1 MQEKLDKLFQVDSE
15 NWLEALPKYQQVRV
29 RELLSSTTSYED
41 AAKQWLDAMPENT
54 FPFGAERAKNVFL
67 EKVQDE
73 LEALP
78 KYQQVRVSSTTSYE
92 DAAKQWLDAMPEN
105 TFPFGAERAK
115 NVFLEKVQDEI
126 EKFLCGDEKY
136 ADERKE
142 LLSSSELLQTTFVS
156 AVSAAIAST
165 IGAAATYVMPIVVLL
180 FMTMGKIT
188 LNAWCQMRRDSK
200 TPPK

>member
-15 NWLEALPKYQQVRV
+15 EWLTALPKYQQVRV
-29 RELLSSTTSYED
+29 SQLLGSTSSYEE
-41 AAKQWLDAMPENT
+41 AAKQWLEAMPEKT
-54 FPFGAERAKNVFL
+54 FPFGAERAKNI
-67 EKVQDE
+67 
-73 LEALP
+73 
-78 KYQQVRVSSTTSYE
+78 
-92 DAAKQWLDAMPEN
+92 
-105 TFPFGAERAK
+105 
-115 NVFLEKVQDEI
+115 FLEKVQDEI

-156 AVSAAIAST
+156 AISAAIAPT

-200 TPPK
+200 APPK